1 MLQNGYIKLHR
12 SITKWELWQDQ
23 NAFRL
28 FITLL
33 LMANVSDCE
42 YQGVMVHRGEVCASY
57 AKLEQ
62 MTGLTK
68 KQIRIALEKLE
79 GARCT
84 ARYSHPKFLV
94 ISIKNY
100 NFYQEKGTIKGTIKE
115 GHDKGHEKGH
125 KKGHDVKTMK
135 PACSTVYRGC
145 QNKKG
150 HDEGHSLGHEKGQ
163 HNKKKYEK
171 GVSKD
176 TPHKE
181 EKEKIPLPWANSAWR
196 PVIPEGWTE
205 EEFIANVMEL
215 SK

>member
-12 SITKWELWQDQ
+12 SITKWELWNDQ

-100 NFYQEKGTIKGTIKE
+100 DSYQQKGTMKGTIKE
-115 GHDKGHEKGH
+115 GHEKGHEKGH
-125 KKGHDVKTMK
+125 DKGHDKKTPK
-135 PACSTVYRGC
+135 AACNAAC
-145 QNKKG
+145 NDLENQKG

-163 HNKKKYEK
+163 HNKKKYK

-176 TPHKE
+176 TPLKEKKE
-181 EKEKIPLPWANSAWR
+181 ELPLPWANSAWK
-196 PVIPEGWTE
+196 PVIPEGMTE
-205 EEFIANVMEL
+205 EEYAALVREL
-215 SK
+215 SR